1 MPTINIKVKDK
12 IAKQVGNERYICGNS
27 DFTVEFEFDSEW
39 DAYPTKT
46 ARFRYD
52 GVYQEKVFT
61 GNICPVPVIFNAGAI
76 AIGVYAGD
84 LRTTT
89 AAIVEAR
96 HSILDGDHVQYVP
109 PDLYE
114 ELTGQLEDLRKQV
127 EDFSGTPGPPGPPG
141 PSGIYVG
148 STEPTDDN
156 VLVWITVDEGDVPD
170 VPDDPTATKLTAPT
184 IRLVT
189 DGEDSG
195 GDVPDA
201 GTLTPAILGVA
212 ILGRTILGMTD
223 VGGKKLA
230 APVIEL
236 TTSEVLAAPEI
247 ELVEV

>member
-1 MPTINIKVKDK
+1 MSKVFIPKSISAKLNGVISRGVLAMEIDERGHLIVTLTDNTEVDLGKVKGD
-12 IAKQVGNERYICGNS
+12 
-27 DFTVEFEFDSEW
+27 
-39 DAYPTKT
+39 P
-46 ARFRYD
+46 
-52 GVYQEKVFT
+52 GVYV
-61 GNICPVPVIFNAGAI
+61 GA
-76 AIGVYAGD
+76 
-84 LRTTT
+84 
-89 AAIVEAR
+89 E
-96 HSILDGDHVQYVP
+96 
-109 PDLYE
+109 
-114 ELTGQLEDLRKQV
+114 
-127 EDFSGTPGPPGPPG
+127 
-141 PSGIYVG
+141 
-148 STEPTDDN
+148 EPTDDS

-170 VPDDPTATKLTAPT
+170 EPDEPEIPDEPDVPDVPVKLAAPT

-189 DGEDSG
+189 VSGQPVKLATPTIRLDTGNDSG

>member
-61 GNICPVPVIFNAGAI
+61 GNSCPVPVIFNAGAI

-114 ELTGQLEDLRKQV
+114 ELTGQLEELRKQV

-156 VLVWITVDEGDVPD
+156 VLVWITVDEGDAPD
-170 VPDDPTATKLTAPT
+170 VPDAPAATKLAAPT

-195 GDVPDA
+195 GDA

-212 ILGRTILGMTD
+212 ILGRTILGKTD
-223 VGGKKLA
+223 VGGEKLA
-230 APVIEL
+230 TPVIQL
-236 TTSEVLAAPEI
+236 TTGTVLAAPEI